1 MAVAMLQK
9 EEIKSMAKI
18 ATIQISKAKLSASYG
33 GFIFLKNFKAKFNA
47 SYVQLNINDILKAIA
62 KFAVSHKSDIIV
74 VFFFNEL
81 KPLQQTKKILFH

>member
-33 GFIFLKNFKAKFNA
+33 CFIIFFYFKAKFNA
-47 SYVQLNINDILKAIA
+47 SYVQLNNNDILKAIA

-74 VFFFNEL
+74 TVKWFTPPSQKFTFINE
-81 KPLQQTKKILFH
+81 

>member
-33 GFIFLKNFKAKFNA
+33 CFIFFLNFKAKFNA

-62 KFAVSHKSDIIV
+62 KFSVSHKSDIIID
-74 VFFFNEL
+74 FYNEL
-81 KPLQQTKKILFH
+81 KPLLQTKKILFH